1 MKHRLNQQTFKRW
14 FLSTGGWAVFSM
26 FVWELVEEGLES
38 LIAYALSSAVAIFVT
53 KALSTLAII
62 TATQGIKVG
71 IKRFLLPYFKQMIYK
86 EGNDK
91 VKKVKEFFSWLNA
104 NKGTLGGIAC
114 GALTA
119 VSGAG
124 LVDVSTFPALMVGG
138 FNLTPVLYY
147 LLLGVMTIVVS
158 FFPETIKQYKARVD
172 AKKAEKEAKAITK
185 VAEKELANEAKVAN
199 QTQAQQEKA
208 KAKADAEA
216 QAKAE
221 KEQAEKEYRAK
232 IDAEK
237 ARLIAKKQAQT
248 KS

>member
-1 MKHRLNQQTFKRW
+1 MKHKLNQQTFKKW
-14 FLSTGGWAVFSM
+14 FLSTSGWAVFSM

-38 LIAYALSSAVAIFVT
+38 LIAYMLSSAVAIFIT

-71 IKRFLLPYFKQMIYK
+71 IKRFLLPYFKQIIYK

-91 VKKVKEFFSWLNA
+91 VKKFREFLSWLNA
-104 NKGTLGGIAC
+104 NKCTIGGVAV

-124 LVDVSTFPALMVGG
+124 LVDVASFPALLVNG
-138 FNLTPVLYY
+138 FNLTPILYY
-147 LLLGVMTIVVS
+147 ILLGIMAIVCS
-158 FFPETIKQYKARVD
+158 FFPEKVAEFKARVD
-172 AKKAEKEAKAITK
+172 AKKAEKESKAITK
-185 VAEKELANEAKVAN
+185 VAEKELANEQKLAN

-216 QAKAE
+216 QAKAQ
-221 KEQAEKEYRAK
+221 KELAEKEYRAK
-232 IDAEK
+232 VDAQK
-237 ARLIAKKQAQT
+237 AKIVAEKQAQT

>member
-91 VKKVKEFFSWLNA
+91 VKKVKQFFSWLNA
-104 NKGTLGGIAC
+104 NKCTVGGVAV

-124 LVDVSTFPALMVGG
+124 LVDVSSFPAMMIGG

-147 LLLGVMTIVVS
+147 VLLGTMAIVCS
-158 FFPETIKQYKARVD
+158 FFPEKVAEFKARID
-172 AKKAEKEAKAITK
+172 AKKAEKEAKAIIK
-185 VAEKELANEAKVAN
+185 VAEKELANESKVAN

-216 QAKAE
+216 KAKAE
-221 KEQAEKEYRAK
+221 KEKAEREYRAK
-232 IDAEK
+232 VDAQK
-237 ARLIAKKQAQT
+237 AKLKAQT

>member
-71 IKRFLLPYFKQMIYK
+71 IKRFLMPYFKQMIYK

-104 NKGTLGGIAC
+104 NKCTIGGVAV

-124 LVDVSTFPALMVGG
+124 LVDVSSFPAMMIGG

-147 LLLGVMTIVVS
+147 VLLGTMAIVCS
-158 FFPETIKQYKARVD
+158 FFPEKVAEFKARIN
-172 AKKAEKEAKAITK
+172 AKKAEKEAKAIIK
-185 VAEKELANEAKVAN
+185 VAEKELANESKVAN

-216 QAKAE
+216 KAKAE
-221 KEQAEKEYRAK
+221 KEKAEREYRAK
-232 IDAEK
+232 VDAQK
-237 ARLIAKKQAQT
+237 AKLKAQT

>member
-104 NKGTLGGIAC
+104 NKCTVGGVAV

-124 LVDVSTFPALMVGG
+124 LVDVSSFPAMMIGG

-147 LLLGVMTIVVS
+147 VLLGTMAIVCS
-158 FFPETIKQYKARVD
+158 FFPEKVAEFKARID
-172 AKKAEKEAKAITK
+172 AKKAEKEAKAIIK
-185 VAEKELANEAKVAN
+185 VAEKELANESKVAN

-216 QAKAE
+216 KAKAE
-221 KEQAEKEYRAK
+221 KEKAEREYRAK
-232 IDAEK
+232 VDAQK
-237 ARLIAKKQAQT
+237 AKLKAQT

>member
-104 NKGTLGGIAC
+104 NKCTVGGVTV

-124 LVDVSTFPALMVGG
+124 LVDVSSFPAMMIGG

-147 LLLGVMTIVVS
+147 ILLGTMAIVCS
-158 FFPETIKQYKARVD
+158 FFPEKVAEFKARID
-172 AKKAEKEAKAITK
+172 ANKAEKEAKAIIK
-185 VAEKELANEAKVAN
+185 VAEKELANESKVAN

-216 QAKAE
+216 KAKAE
-221 KEQAEKEYRAK
+221 KEKAEREYRAK
-232 IDAEK
+232 VDAQK
-237 ARLIAKKQAQT
+237 AKLKAQT

>member
-91 VKKVKEFFSWLNA
+91 VKKVKQFFSWLNA
-104 NKGTLGGIAC
+104 NKGTVGGVAV

-124 LVDVSTFPALMVGG
+124 LVDVSSFPAMMIGG

-147 LLLGVMTIVVS
+147 GFLGIMAIVCS
-158 FFPETIKQYKARVD
+158 FFPEKVAEFKARID
-172 AKKAEKEAKAITK
+172 AKKAEKEAKAIIK
-185 VAEKELANEAKVAN
+185 VAEKELANESKVAN

-216 QAKAE
+216 KAKAE
-221 KEQAEKEYRAK
+221 KEKAEREYRAK
-232 IDAEK
+232 VDAQK
-237 ARLIAKKQAQT
+237 AKLKSQT

>member
-1 MKHRLNQQTFKRW
+1 MNHRLNQQTFKKW
-14 FLSTGGWAVFSM
+14 FLSTSGWAVFSM

-91 VKKVKEFFSWLNA
+91 VKKVKKFFSWVNA
-104 NKGTLGGIAC
+104 NKCTIGGVAV

-124 LVDVSTFPALMVGG
+124 LVNVSSFPALMISG

-147 LLLGVMTIVVS
+147 ALLGIMAIICS
-158 FFPETIKQYKARVD
+158 FFPEKVSEFKARID
-172 AKKAEKEAKAITK
+172 AKKAEKEAKAIVK
-185 VAEKELANEAKVAN
+185 VAEKELANESKVAN

-216 QAKAE
+216 KAKAE
-221 KEQAEKEYRAK
+221 KEKAEREYRAK
-232 IDAEK
+232 VDAQK
-237 ARLIAKKQAQT
+237 AKLKAQT

>member
-1 MKHRLNQQTFKRW
+1 MKHKLNQQTFKKW
-14 FLSTGGWAVFSM
+14 FLSTSGWAIFSM
-26 FVWELVEEGLES
+26 FVWELVEEGLEN

-71 IKRFLLPYFKQMIYK
+71 IKRFLLPYFKAIIYK

-91 VKKVKEFFSWLNA
+91 VEKIKKFFAWLNA
-104 NKGTLGGIAC
+104 NKCTIGGVAS
-114 GALTA
+114 GALVA

-124 LVDVSTFPALMVGG
+124 IVDVSSFPALIVGG

-147 LLLGVMTIVVS
+147 MFLGAMAIICS
-158 FFPETIKQYKARVD
+158 FFPEKVEDFKVRID
-172 AKKAEKEAKAITK
+172 AKKAEKEAKAIAK
-185 VAEKELANEAKVAN
+185 VAEKELANEQKLAN

-216 QAKAE
+216 QAKAQ
-221 KEQAEKEYRAK
+221 KELAEKEYRAK
-232 IDAEK
+232 VEAQKAKIIAE
-237 ARLIAKKQAQT
+237 KQAQT

>member
-91 VKKVKEFFSWLNA
+91 VKKVKEFFSWVNA
-104 NKGTLGGIAC
+104 NKCTIGGVAV

-124 LVDVSTFPALMVGG
+124 LVDVSSFPALMIGG

-147 LLLGVMTIVVS
+147 VLLGVMAIVCS
-158 FFPETIKQYKARVD
+158 FFPEKVAEFKARIN
-172 AKKAEKEAKAITK
+172 AKKAEKEAKAIIK
-185 VAEKELANEAKVAN
+185 VAEKELANESKVAN

-216 QAKAE
+216 KAKAE
-221 KEQAEKEYRAK
+221 KEKAEREYRAK
-232 IDAEK
+232 VDAQK
-237 ARLIAKKQAQT
+237 AKLKAQT

>member
-62 TATQGIKVG
+62 TATQGVKVG

-104 NKGTLGGIAC
+104 NKCTVGGVAV

-124 LVDVSTFPALMVGG
+124 LVDVSSFPAMMIGG

-147 LLLGVMTIVVS
+147 VLLGAMAIVCS
-158 FFPETIKQYKARVD
+158 FFPEKVAEFKARID
-172 AKKAEKEAKAITK
+172 AKKAEKEAKAIIK
-185 VAEKELANEAKVAN
+185 VAEKELANESKVAN

-216 QAKAE
+216 KAKAE
-221 KEQAEKEYRAK
+221 KEKAEREYRAK
-232 IDAEK
+232 VDAQK
-237 ARLIAKKQAQT
+237 AKLKAQT